1 MKCLLKLPPEVDT
14 INLWKL
20 LVTVY
25 GLCDAPRAWYLK
37 VKEVLEKA
45 GARKS
50 KFDDAIFYWYHND
63 KLEGILSCKV
73 DDFVWGG
80 TNNFIK
86 KVINVLKQTFSINSE
101 ECETIKYLGLYVQQ
115 KDGEITIHQVPYT
128 NELKEFQIE
137 KSRKEAHLTKTGAQ
151 ELRTLADQLNWTSSQ
166 TCPDNSYQACKVSTS
181 IKNATI
187 CDLKKASKYIRKLKS
202 LEVVLKFPNLGN
214 LENVRIMCFSD
225 ASFANLKSGSSRSG
239 FIIFL
244 CGSGEYAPIGWKS
257 NKLERVVK
265 SALSAETLALEEAL
279 ESSFM
284 IKSLLCE
291 LLSKEMKSDLF
302 PVISHLLTQLIQ
314 LKHLKK
320 NI

>member
-63 KLEGILSCKV
+63 KLEGILSCNA

-86 KVINVLKQTFSINSE
+86 KVINVLNR
-101 ECETIKYLGLYVQQ
+101 
-115 KDGEITIHQVPYT
+115 H
-128 NELKEFQIE
+128 FQ
-137 KSRKEAHLTKTGAQ
+137 
-151 ELRTLADQLNWTSSQ
+151 
-166 TCPDNSYQACKVSTS
+166 
-181 IKNATI
+181 
-187 CDLKKASKYIRKLKS
+187 
-202 LEVVLKFPNLGN
+202 
-214 LENVRIMCFSD
+214 
-225 ASFANLKSGSSRSG
+225 
-239 FIIFL
+239 
-244 CGSGEYAPIGWKS
+244 
-257 NKLERVVK
+257 
-265 SALSAETLALEEAL
+265 SALNN
-279 ESSFM
+279 
-284 IKSLLCE
+284 
-291 LLSKEMKSDLF
+291 
-302 PVISHLLTQLIQ
+302 V
-314 LKHLKK
+314 KHL